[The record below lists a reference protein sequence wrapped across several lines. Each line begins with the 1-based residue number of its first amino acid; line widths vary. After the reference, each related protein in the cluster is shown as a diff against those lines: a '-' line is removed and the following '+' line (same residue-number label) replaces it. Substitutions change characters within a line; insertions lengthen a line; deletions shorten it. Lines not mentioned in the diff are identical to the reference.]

1 MLRYL
6 SVLLLV
12 VISCHWVAA
21 QEKDE
26 APRPNILWITSEDNG
41 PELGCYGDSYAD
53 SPNID
58 SIAAKGMRYKRAWSN
73 APVCAPARTTIISGI
88 YPPATGAEHMRS
100 NTVLPADV
108 HMFPYY
114 LHEAGY
120 YCTNNS
126 KEDYNLAKEG
136 FVWDQSN
143 GKAHWR
149 GRKEGQPFF
158 AVFNFTTSHESQLRK
173 RPHTLVHDPAKAP
186 IPAYHP
192 DTPEVRHDWAQYY
205 DKITEMD
212 KQVGKVLAQ
221 LKEDGLDEDT
231 IIFYYGDHGSGMP
244 RSKRWPYDSGLHVP
258 MIVHVPEKFKKLA
271 PKDYEVGGESDRL
284 VSFIDLAPTVLSLV
298 GIEPK
303 PWMDGDAF
311 MGPFETK
318 NPEYMY
324 GFRGR
329 MDERYDMVRSCT
341 DGRFVYIR
349 QFMPHKIYGQHIDYM
364 FQTPT
369 TQVWKKLYDEGK
381 LNAAQSHFWETKP
394 AEELYDLT
402 TDPDEVNNLADDP
415 AYADQLEKMRFAIHQ
430 WQQEIRDIGFMPEA
444 EIHSQ
449 RGDLSPYELGHDPK
463 RYHLA
468 RVQATAEMAAQRSP
482 DFLPNLMDGLKSD
495 DITVRYW
502 SALGILMQGEPAIGQ
517 SREALRGA
525 LEDSSKSVRCI
536 AAEAL
541 GRYGN
546 KEDVKLALDQLGE
559 MVDPTKNGVYVS
571 MLALN
576 SIDAMDERAKPL
588 AETLKSTPDGA
599 KQAPPRMGNYVNRLL
614 QELSAELS
622 K

>member
-1 MLRYL
+1 MMRT
-6 SVLLLV
+6 LLV
-12 VISCHWVAA
+12 LSLVATSCGLVAA
-21 QEKDE
+21 QEKAE
-26 APRPNILWITSEDNG
+26 PTRPNILWITSEDNG
-41 PELGCYGDSYAD
+41 PELGCYGDTYAD

-58 SIAAKGMRYKRAWSN
+58 SLAAKGMRYKRAWSN

-100 NTVLPADV
+100 NTVLPGNI
-108 HMFPYY
+108 HMFPNY

-126 KEDYNLAKEG
+126 KEDYNLGKQG

-158 AVFNFTTSHESQLRK
+158 AVFNFTVSHESQIRK
-173 RPHTLVHDPAKAP
+173 RPHTLIHDPAKAP

-212 KQVGKVLAQ
+212 KQVGRVLAQ
-221 LKEDGLDEDT
+221 LKEDGLDEET
-231 IIFYYGDHGSGMP
+231 IVFYYGDHGSGMP
-244 RSKRWPYDSGLHVP
+244 RSKRWPYDSGLRVP
-258 MIVHVPEKFKKLA
+258 MIVHVPEKYKNLA
-271 PKDYEVGGESDRL
+271 PKDYQVGGESDRL
-284 VSFIDLAPTVLSLV
+284 VSFIDLAPTVLSLA
-298 GIEPK
+298 GIEPQA
-303 PWMDGDAF
+303 WMQGDAF
-311 MGPFETK
+311 MGPYETK
-318 NPEYMY
+318 NPEYMF

-329 MDERYDMVRSCT
+329 MDERYDLVRSCT

-415 AYADQLEKMRFAIHQ
+415 AYAEQLEKMRFAIHQ
-430 WQQEIRDIGFMPEA
+430 WQQEIRDIGFMPED

-449 RGDLSPYELGHDPK
+449 RGELSPYELGHDPQK
-463 RYHLA
+463 YHLE

-482 DFLPNLMDGLKSD
+482 DFLPNLIDGLGAD

-517 SREALRGA
+517 ARESLHSALG
-525 LEDSSKSVRCI
+525 DSSKSVRCI

-546 KEDVKLALDQLGE
+546 EEDVKLALDALGK
-559 MVDPTKNGVYVS
+559 MIDPTKNGVYVS

-588 AETLKSTPDGA
+588 ASTLKSTPDGA

>member
-1 MLRYL
+1 MRT
-6 SVLLLV
+6 LLV
-12 VISCHWVAA
+12 LSLVATSCGLVAA
-21 QEKDE
+21 QEKAE
-26 APRPNILWITSEDNG
+26 PTRPNILWITSEDNG
-41 PELGCYGDSYAD
+41 PELGCYGDTYAD

-58 SIAAKGMRYKRAWSN
+58 SLAAKGMRYKRAWSN

-100 NTVLPADV
+100 NTVLPGNI
-108 HMFPYY
+108 HMFPNY

-126 KEDYNLAKEG
+126 KEDYNLGKQG

-158 AVFNFTTSHESQLRK
+158 AVFNFTVSHESQIRK
-173 RPHTLVHDPAKAP
+173 RPHTLIHDPAKAP

-212 KQVGKVLAQ
+212 KQVGRVLAQ
-221 LKEDGLDEDT
+221 LKEDGLDEET
-231 IIFYYGDHGSGMP
+231 IVFYYGDHGSGMP
-244 RSKRWPYDSGLHVP
+244 RSKRWPYDSGLRVP
-258 MIVHVPEKFKKLA
+258 MIVHVPEKYKNLA
-271 PKDYEVGGESDRL
+271 PKDYQVGGESDRL
-284 VSFIDLAPTVLSLV
+284 VSFIDLAPTVLSLA
-298 GIEPK
+298 GIEPQA
-303 PWMDGDAF
+303 WMQGDAF
-311 MGPFETK
+311 MGPYETK
-318 NPEYMY
+318 NPEYMF

-329 MDERYDMVRSCT
+329 MDERYDLVRSCT

-415 AYADQLEKMRFAIHQ
+415 AYAEQLEKMRFAIHQ
-430 WQQEIRDIGFMPEA
+430 WQQEIRDIGFMPED

-449 RGDLSPYELGHDPK
+449 RGELSPYELGHDPQK
-463 RYHLA
+463 YHLE

-482 DFLPNLMDGLKSD
+482 DFLPNLIDGLGAD

-517 SREALRGA
+517 ARESLHSALG
-525 LEDSSKSVRCI
+525 DSSKSVRCI

-546 KEDVKLALDQLGE
+546 EEDVKLALDALGK
-559 MVDPTKNGVYVS
+559 MIDPTKNGVYVS

-588 AETLKSTPDGA
+588 ASTLKSTPDGA

>member
-6 SVLLLV
+6 LVLFVVATSCGLV
-12 VISCHWVAA
+12 VA
-21 QEKDE
+21 QEKTE
-26 APRPNILWITSEDNG
+26 PTRPNILWITSEDNG
-41 PELGCYGDSYAD
+41 PELGCYGDTYSD

-58 SIAAKGMRYKRAWSN
+58 ALAAQGMRYKRAWSN

-100 NTVLPADV
+100 NTLLPKNM

-126 KEDYNLAKEG
+126 KEDYNVAKEG

-158 AVFNFTTSHESQLRK
+158 AVFNFTVSHESQLRK

-186 IPAYHP
+186 LPAYHP

-212 KQVGKVLAQ
+212 KQVGLVLAQ
-221 LKEDGLDEDT
+221 LKDDGLDDET
-231 IIFYYGDHGSGMP
+231 IVFYYGDHGSGMP

-258 MIVHVPEKFKKLA
+258 MIVHVPEKYKNLA
-271 PKDYEVGGESDRL
+271 PKDYQVGGESDRL
-284 VSFIDLAPTVLSLV
+284 VSFIDLAPTVLSLA

-303 PWMDGDAF
+303 PWMQGDAF
-311 MGPFETK
+311 MGSFETK
-318 NPEYMY
+318 NPQYMY

-329 MDERYDMVRSCT
+329 MDERYDLVRSCT

-369 TQVWKKLYDEGK
+369 TQVWKKMYDEGK
-381 LNAAQSHFWETKP
+381 LNAAQRHFWETKP

-402 TDPDEVNNLADDP
+402 TDPDEVNNLATDP

-444 EIHSQ
+444 EIHAQ
-449 RGDLSPYELGHDPK
+449 RGDLSPYELGHDPQ

-482 DFLPNLMDGLKSD
+482 DFLPNLIDGLKAD
-495 DITVRYW
+495 DVTVRYW
-502 SALGILMQGEPAIGQ
+502 SALGILMQGEPALGQ
-517 SREALRGA
+517 ARSGLRAA

-541 GRYGN
+541 GRFGN
-546 KEDVKLALDQLGE
+546 EQDVKLALDQLGK
-559 MVDPTKNGVYVS
+559 MIDPTQNGVYVS

-576 SIDAMDERAKPL
+576 SIDAMEERAKPL
-588 AETLKSTPDGA
+588 ASTLKGTPDGA

-614 QELSAELS
+614 EELSAKLS

>member
-1 MLRYL
+1 MLRT
-6 SVLLLV
+6 LLV
-12 VISCHWVAA
+12 LSLVAA
-21 QEKDE
+21 SCGVVSAQENEK
-26 APRPNILWITSEDNG
+26 ASLPNILWITSEDNG
-41 PELGCYGDSYAD
+41 PELGCYGDEYAD

-58 SIAAKGMRYKRAWSN
+58 AIAAMGMRYKRAWSN

-100 NTVLPADV
+100 NTVLPGKF

-126 KEDYNLAKEG
+126 KEDYNVAKEG
-136 FVWDQSN
+136 FVWDQSSR
-143 GKAHWR
+143 KAHWR
-149 GRKEGQPFF
+149 GREEGQPFF
-158 AVFNFTTSHESQLRK
+158 AVFNFTVSHESQLRK

-186 IPAYHP
+186 VPAYHP

-212 KQVGKVLAQ
+212 KQVGQVMKQ
-221 LKEDGLDEDT
+221 LKEDGLEEDT

-258 MIVHVPEKFKKLA
+258 MIVHVPEKYKHLA
-271 PKDYEVGGESDRL
+271 PSDYEVGGESDRL
-284 VSFIDLAPTVLSLV
+284 VGFIDLAPTVLSLA

-303 PWMDGDAF
+303 PWMQGGAF

-318 NPEYMY
+318 KPEFMY

-329 MDERYDMVRSCT
+329 MDERYDLVRSCT
-341 DGRFVYIR
+341 DGRYVYIR

-369 TQVWKKLYDEGK
+369 TQVWKKMYDEGK

-394 AEELYDLT
+394 SEELYDLA
-402 TDPDEVNNLADDP
+402 TDPDEVNNLASDP
-415 AYADQLEKMRFAIHQ
+415 AYADQLQKMRFAIHQ
-430 WQQEIRDIGFMPEA
+430 WQQDIRDIGFLPEA
-444 EIHSQ
+444 EIHSLPE
-449 RGDLSPYELGHDPK
+449 GMTPYEFGHDPK
-463 RYHLA
+463 LYNLA
-468 RVQATAEMAAQRSP
+468 RVQATAEMASQKSP
-482 DFLPNLMDGLKSD
+482 DFLPNLVEGLSAD
-495 DITVRYW
+495 DSAVRFW
-502 SALGILMQGEPAIGQ
+502 SALGILMQGEPAIPE
-517 SREALRGA
+517 SREALRKSLG
-525 LEDSSKSVRCI
+525 DSSKSVRCI
-536 AAEAL
+536 AAETL

-546 KEDVKLALDQLGE
+546 EEDVKLALEQLGSLA
-559 MVDPTKNGVYVS
+559 DPTDNGIYVS

-588 AETLKSTPDGA
+588 AKTLAKLPDG
-599 KQAPPRMGNYVNRLL
+599 KKEAPPRMGNYVNRLL
-614 QELSAELS
+614 GELTAELS
-622 K
+622 E